1 MKITFMKIGS
11 VVVAVL
17 MVHLIV
23 LDTAFARSK
32 LKITKSDPT
41 VVTSPLANIPV
52 EKQAAKESWLSRN
65 KWWVLLGAVA
75 AGGAAAAAAGGGGG
89 GGGDD
94 DDGNGSGGG
103 DTGNVTVSWQE

>member
-1 MKITFMKIGS
+1 MKIAFMKIGS
-11 VVVAVL
+11 MVVAAL

-23 LDTAFARSK
+23 IDTAFAKPK
-32 LKITKSDPT
+32 LKITKSEPT
-41 VVTSPLANIPV
+41 VVTSPLTNIPV
-52 EKQAAKESWLSRN
+52 EKEVGKESWLSRN

-94 DDGNGSGGG
+94 DNGSSGGG